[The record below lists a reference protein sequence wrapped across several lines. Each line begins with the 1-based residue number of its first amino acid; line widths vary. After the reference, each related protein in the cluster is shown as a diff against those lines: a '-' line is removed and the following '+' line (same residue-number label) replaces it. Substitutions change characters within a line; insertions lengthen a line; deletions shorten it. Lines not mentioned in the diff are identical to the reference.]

1 MTTEVRESIWEQ
13 QIPLSAGLAL
23 GLLGFL
29 LGYAVGGMGTP
40 VDPFV
45 AERPDEARLANLLVW
60 GPVLAIGFA
69 CREPVRDLLAVP
81 QRPLLMLTVLAFV
94 PVTIADLLSSQ
105 LAIAI
110 SGDMRCAPGTPPLPS
125 VLSFLPRA
133 AILGTT
139 VLLAL
144 LAWGRHLE
152 NLARGGS
159 DDMVLTPLPEAYSAM
174 SGEWLHLPEA
184 PLLRVRIQDVTL
196 IRSAGNYSEI
206 VANGRVHLVRA
217 TLSELAHRFAP
228 LGFVRVHRQTVVNAR
243 QIREIRREPGGRPI
257 VHLACG
263 MPIPLGRRFRSAIEA
278 LG

>member
-1 MTTEVRESIWEQ
+1 MAADVRESIWER
-13 QIPLSAGLAL
+13 QIPLSAGVAM

-29 LGYAVGGMGTP
+29 LGYAMGGIGTP

-45 AERPDEARLANLLVW
+45 AERPEEARLANLLVW
-60 GPVLAIGFA
+60 GLTLTIGFA
-69 CREPVRDLLAVP
+69 CREPVGELVSAPQRSPLLLAVLAFAPVTVADLLA
-81 QRPLLMLTVLAFV
+81 
-94 PVTIADLLSSQ
+94 SQ
-105 LAIAI
+105 FAIAI
-110 SGDMRCAPGTPPLPS
+110 SGDLRCAPGMPPLPS
-125 VLSFLPRA
+125 IFSFLPRA

-152 NLARGGS
+152 NHARRES
-159 DDMVLTPLPEAYSAM
+159 DDMAFTPSPEAYSAVP
-174 SGEWLHLPEA
+174 GEWLHLPEA
-184 PLLRVRIQDVTL
+184 PFLRVRVQDVAL

-243 QIREIRREPGGRPI
+243 QVREIRREPSGRPV

-263 MPIPLGRRFRSAIEA
+263 TPIPLGRRFRSAVEA